1 MSSPE
6 PGDSVRWLFCYGL
19 MDVLAPK
26 APVMI
31 PLQCGFVSV
40 ALLCCVSGDECFA
53 MIVLERW
60 YFGED
65 AAHGVCAAVL
75 E

>member
-1 MSSPE
+1 
-6 PGDSVRWLFCYGL
+6 

-40 ALLCCVSGDECFA
+40 ALLCCVIGDEISA
-53 MIVLERW
+53 MIFLERW
-60 YFGED
+60 YFGKD
-65 AAHGVCAAVL
+65 AAHGLCAVVL
-75 E
+75 EWLVGDGNLCS